1 MDTNWKFAKNVV
13 LLDSAFIYNTV
24 RMIREVM
31 SSRLGR
37 LLPPLDLVAWL
48 DCLLL
53 DAGIR
58 EENAEVQVLLT
69 HDAGTDLLGE
79 CEPSSLSKL
88 DGQACRT
95 ALAEYTFYAV
105 SAGRMVTSEELYTDL
120 LRLTLNDAQIE
131 KRLLIP
137 SLSVEEG
144 RLDQLMRTVW
154 KEMGNRM
161 NELAEQTLWFRM
173 QAPDVPL
180 ACHWCS
186 VVPSL
191 AHVLGIRSEEM
202 E

>member
-1 MDTNWKFAKNVV
+1 MDTNWKFAENVV
-13 LLDSAFIYNTV
+13 LLDSAFIRDTM

-37 LLPPLDLVAWL
+37 PLPPLDLVAWL

-53 DAGIR
+53 DAGIK
-58 EENAEVQVLLT
+58 EKDAEVQVLLT
-69 HDAGTDLLGE
+69 HDAGADRLGA
-79 CEPSSLSKL
+79 CEPSSLAQL

-95 ALAEYTFYAV
+95 ALAEYAFYAV
-105 SAGRMVTSEELYTDL
+105 SAERMATSEELYTDL
-120 LRLTLNDAQIE
+120 LRLTLNDTRIA

-137 SLSVEEG
+137 SPSVEEG
-144 RLDQLMRTVW
+144 PLDQLMRTVW
-154 KEMGNRM
+154 EEMGCRVD
-161 NELAEQTLWFRM
+161 EVAGQTLWFRL
-173 QAPDVPL
+173 QAPTAPL